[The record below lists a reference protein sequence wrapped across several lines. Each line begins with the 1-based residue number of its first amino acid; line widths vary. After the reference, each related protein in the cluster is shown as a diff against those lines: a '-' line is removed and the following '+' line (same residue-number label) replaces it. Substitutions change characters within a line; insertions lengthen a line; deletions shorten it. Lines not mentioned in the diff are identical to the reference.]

1 MMKTNLLILFL
12 LCFGLNAGA
21 QQKHLSCEEYRDKV
35 ETYSRVLKQQQ
46 LKSAAST
53 ENRKIAMTGFLPR
66 IDLTAE
72 GTANLNQLDKWNSK
86 KGQYRPYTYQTL
98 VTLEQPLYTG
108 GALLAQK
115 DMAEADEQLDK
126 LGIEL
131 AVDQIHYQSDA
142 VYWNASAALAM
153 LASARQFEAIVN
165 RQYTLIQ
172 DRFND
177 GAISRTDLLMI
188 STRRK
193 EAELQYIK
201 SRQNYTLAIQ
211 KLNILMGE
219 KPDMPV
225 DSLSEISVPS
235 APVRLIGLSEVLV
248 RRADYAGTDIS
259 IARSEAERK
268 ATLSKYNPQVNM
280 LIATG
285 WDTGIAYMG
294 QSIPHTPVAGVSVN
308 IPIFRW
314 GERFKAKRRQKAYT
328 AIQKLQQSYVS
339 DAILEELSAAT
350 TKLAETEEQ
359 VRTSRENMNLAEESL
374 DLISFSYNEGRASMV
389 DVLSAQLSWTQAQT
403 NLINAHLA
411 AKMAAAEYRKV
422 ISE

>member
-1 MMKTNLLILFL
+1 MMKTNLFILSL

-21 QQKHLSCEEYRDKV
+21 QQRRLGREEYRDKV
-35 ETYSRVLKQQQ
+35 EAYSQVLKQQQ
-46 LKSAAST
+46 LQSAAST

-66 IDLTAE
+66 IGLTAE
-72 GTANLNQLDKWNSK
+72 GTANLNRLDKWNSP
-86 KGQYRPYTYQTL
+86 KGQYRPYTYQAL

-115 DMAEADEQLDK
+115 DMAKADEQLDK

-131 AVDQIHYQSDA
+131 TLDQIHYQSDA

-153 LASARQFEAIVN
+153 LVSARQFEAIVN

-193 EAELQYIK
+193 EAELQRIK
-201 SRQNYTLAIQ
+201 CRQDYTLAIQ

-219 KPDMPV
+219 KPEMPV
-225 DSLSEISVPS
+225 DSLCEISASSP
-235 APVRLIGLSEVLV
+235 PVQPMGLGEVLA
-248 RRADYAGTDIS
+248 RRADYAGTDVS
-259 IARSEAERK
+259 IVRSEAERK
-268 ATLSKYNPQVNM
+268 AALSKYNPQISM
-280 LIATG
+280 FLASG
-285 WDTGIAYMG
+285 WDTGTAYMG

-308 IPIFRW
+308 IPLFRW
-314 GERFKAKRRQKAYT
+314 GERFKTNRRQKAYT
-328 AIQKLQQSYVS
+328 AIQKLQQSHVS

-359 VRTSRENMNLAEESL
+359 VKTSRENRALAEENL
-374 DLISFSYNEGRASMV
+374 DLISFSYNEGKASMV

-411 AKMAAAEYRKV
+411 AKMAAAEYRKA